1 MDTQPTSTPPPT
13 TSPPTT
19 PPPIQIVMPKQ
30 SNARFWLIPLSIL
43 LGIVIACGLL
53 PLGGLALLLA
63 FDSGTGNQA
72 TLPAATWQE
81 QIVEGSGADRV
92 AIIEV
97 SGAIGANTGGV
108 FGDGSLTQAQLLS
121 QIRQASED
129 SAIKAVVLRVDS
141 PGGGV
146 VASSELYTAL
156 KKLRASGKH
165 LVVSMGST
173 AASGGYYI
181 AMASEKIYAHPD
193 TLTGSLGVIFSLTN
207 LEGTYEKIGLRS
219 VVYKS
224 GEFKDIGSPSRPS
237 TPAEDQ
243 ILQSIVNDAY
253 EGFVQVIID
262 GRSLSRE
269 EVLQIADGRVYTG
282 KQALTLKLIDEL
294 GDLDAAIVGAK
305 SLAGLENA
313 TIIRFTSRNS
323 LRSLLEARLREPQQP
338 IDPLGFKQVLDPKVP
353 TLEYRWVP

>member
-1 MDTQPTSTPPPT
+1 MEPQTPAQQI
-13 TSPPTT
+13 
-19 PPPIQIVMPKQ
+19 PPINIVMPKQ
-30 SNARFWLIPLSIL
+30 STARFWLVPASIL
-43 LGIVIACGLL
+43 LGIIIACGIL

-63 FDSGTGNQA
+63 FDSGTSSQA

-81 QIVEGSGADRV
+81 QIVEGRGADRV

-97 SGAIGANTGGV
+97 SGTIGAAAGGV
-108 FGDGSLTQAQLLS
+108 FGDGSLSQAQLLS
-121 QIRQASED
+121 QIRQATED

-156 KKLRASGKH
+156 RKLRESGKT

-181 AMASEKIYAHPD
+181 SMASQKIYAHPD

-207 LEGTYEKIGLRS
+207 LEGTYEKIGLRP

-224 GEFKDIGSPSRPS
+224 GEFKDIGSASRPS
-237 TPAEDQ
+237 TPAEDA
-243 ILQSIVNDAY
+243 ILQSIVLDAY
-253 EGFVQVIID
+253 EGFVQVIMN
-262 GRSLSRE
+262 GRQMSRE
-269 EVLQIADGRVYTG
+269 QVLQIADGRVYTG
-282 KQALTLKLIDEL
+282 KQAQALKLVDEL
-294 GDLDAAIVGAK
+294 GNLDDAIAGAK
-305 SLAGLENA
+305 TLAGLENA

-323 LRSLLEARLREPQQP
+323 LRSLLEARLSEPQQP
-338 IDPLGFKQVLDPKVP
+338 IDPFGVKQVLDPATP